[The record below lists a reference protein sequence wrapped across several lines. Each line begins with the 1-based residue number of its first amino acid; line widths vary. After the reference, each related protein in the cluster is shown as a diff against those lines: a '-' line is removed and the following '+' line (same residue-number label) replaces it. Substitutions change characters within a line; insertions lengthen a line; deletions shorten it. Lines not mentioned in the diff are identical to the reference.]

1 MALRAVR
8 GLRSAVPTRRLSAP
22 IAQVARASSTF
33 ATRRPVVRSARACA
47 WMGACHAR
55 SLATEADSATGNVTP
70 VVSEADIARLLRQ
83 RNVGISAHIDSGKTT
98 LTERVL
104 YYTGRIKDIH
114 EVRGRDEVGAKMDSM
129 DLEREKGITIQS
141 AATYCNWKATPPTE
155 TSNVTGDA
163 AIETESTSK
172 KEDFH
177 INIIDTPGHVDFTIE
192 VERALRVLDGA
203 VLVLCAVSGVQSQT
217 ITVDR
222 QMRRYNV
229 PRLSFINKMDRAGAN
244 PWRVVEQIRT
254 KLRMPAAALQ
264 VPIAS
269 EESLDGLVDLVRWKA
284 VYNEGTK
291 GNVVRETDEI
301 PAEVLELAKEKRT
314 ELIEQLAD
322 VDDEMAE
329 IFIEE
334 REPTIAELAAAVR
347 RATVSCRFSP
357 VFMGTAI
364 KNKGVQ
370 ALLDGMC
377 AYLPNPMEAPA
388 IANDTRRAKQIAQQ
402 ATEEGQAND
411 EIVSSAQA
419 GSEVQLVPAS
429 DAPLVGLAFKLE
441 ESRFG
446 QLTYMRVYQG
456 QLRRGGVIFN
466 SRTGKKVKVPR
477 LVRMHS
483 NDMEDVNEIGPG
495 EICAMFGV
503 ECSSGDTFTD
513 GSTSLSMSAMFVPE
527 PVISLSLAPEGKDG
541 SQNFSRALNRFQKED
556 PTFRVHVDSESGE
569 TIISGMGE
577 LHLEIYV
584 ERMRREYNVPCKTG
598 KPRVAFRETI
608 GQPAKFNYTHKK
620 QTGGAGQ
627 FGRVIGYIEPM
638 RMDEETGKDTAF
650 ENSVVGGNIPS
661 GYIPACEKGFN
672 DALEKGSLAGYPV
685 CGVRFVLEDGAAHS
699 VDSSELAFRIATV
712 AAFREAFNNAQPMIL
727 EPKMTVEVVAPVEFQ
742 GAVIGALNQRKG
754 TIEDTEVRED
764 EFTIRAEV
772 SLNDMFGYS
781 SQLRGLTQ
789 GKGEFSMEYK
799 KHEPVMPNIQA
810 EMQSAYR
817 KSQEKK

>member
-1 MALRAVR
+1 M
-8 GLRSAVPTRRLSAP
+8 
-22 IAQVARASSTF
+22 
-33 ATRRPVVRSARACA
+33 
-47 WMGACHAR
+47 
-55 SLATEADSATGNVTP
+55 
-70 VVSEADIARLLRQ
+70 
-83 RNVGISAHIDSGKTT
+83 
-98 LTERVL
+98 
-104 YYTGRIKDIH
+104 
-114 EVRGRDEVGAKMDSM
+114 
-129 DLEREKGITIQS
+129 
-141 AATYCNWKATPPTE
+141 
-155 TSNVTGDA
+155 
-163 AIETESTSK
+163 
-172 KEDFH
+172 
-177 INIIDTPGHVDFTIE
+177 
-192 VERALRVLDGA
+192 
-203 VLVLCAVSGVQSQT
+203 
-217 ITVDR
+217 
-222 QMRRYNV
+222 
-229 PRLSFINKMDRAGAN
+229 
-244 PWRVVEQIRT
+244 
-254 KLRMPAAALQ
+254 
-264 VPIAS
+264 
-269 EESLDGLVDLVRWKA
+269 
-284 VYNEGTK
+284 
-291 GNVVRETDEI
+291 VRETDEI
-301 PAEVLELAKEKRT
+301 PAEVLELAHEKRQ
-314 ELIEQLAD
+314 ELIEQLSD

-334 REPTIAELAAAVR
+334 RQPTIEELAGALR
-347 RATVSCRFSP
+347 RATVGCRFSP

-377 AYLPNPMEAPA
+377 AYLPNPIESPA
-388 IANDTRRAKQIAQQ
+388 VANDLLVAKRLAAEANEQGAESDAVMSRAQ
-402 ATEEGQAND
+402 
-411 EIVSSAQA
+411 S

-456 QLRRGGVIFN
+456 QLRRGAIIFN

-483 NDMEDVNEIGPG
+483 NDMEDVQEIGPG

-513 GSTSLSMSAMFVPE
+513 GSTSLSMSAMFVPD
-527 PVISLSLAPEGKDG
+527 PVISLSLTPEGKD
-541 SQNFSRALNRFQKED
+541 SSTNFSRALNRFQKED

-608 GQPAKFNYTHKK
+608 TQPAQFNYTHKK

-627 FGRVIGYIEPM
+627 FGRVIGHIEPM
-638 RMDEETGKDTAF
+638 RVDEETGKDTAF
-650 ENSVVGGNIPS
+650 ENSVVGGNIPT
-661 GYIPACEKGFN
+661 GYIPACEKGFYE
-672 DALEKGSLAGYPV
+672 ALEKGALSGYPV

-712 AAFREAFNNAQPMIL
+712 AAFREAFRAATPTIL

-764 EFTIRAEV
+764 DFTILAEV
-772 SLNDMFGYS
+772 SLNDMFGFS

-799 KHEPVMPNIQA
+799 KHEPVMPNVQA
-810 EMQSAYR
+810 DMEAAYR

>member
-1 MALRAVR
+1 MSVAF
-8 GLRSAVPTRRLSAP
+8 
-22 IAQVARASSTF
+22 VARC
-33 ATRRPVVRSARACA
+33 ATRARAMR
-47 WMGACHAR
+47 WVR
-55 SLATEADSATGNVTP
+55 SLATQATPLAT
-70 VVSEADIARLLRQ
+70 DIKPTESDLQRLLCQ

-129 DLEREKGITIQS
+129 ELEREKGITIQS

-155 TSNVTGDA
+155 RSDMTGDA
-163 AIETESTSK
+163 ADTTEVTTQK
-172 KEDFH
+172 KQDYH

-217 ITVDR
+217 MTVDR
-222 QMRRYNV
+222 QMRRYSV

-244 PWRVVEQIRT
+244 PFRVIEQIRT
-254 KLRMPAAALQ
+254 KLRMPAAAMQ
-264 VPIAS
+264 VPIGA
-269 EESLDGLVDLVRWKA
+269 EDDFAGLVDIVRWKA

-301 PAEVLELAKEKRT
+301 PAEVLELAKQKRQ
-314 ELIEQLAD
+314 ELIEQLSD

-334 REPTIAELAAAVR
+334 REPTLEELVAAVR
-347 RATVSCRFSP
+347 RATVACRFSP
-357 VFMGTAI
+357 VFLGTAI

-377 AYLPNPMEAPA
+377 AYLPNPMEVRAV
-388 IANDTRRAKQIAQQ
+388 ANDTAVAKRLAAEANEAGEDVTAVQSTAQR
-402 ATEEGQAND
+402 
-411 EIVSSAQA
+411 
-419 GSEVQLVPAS
+419 GSEVQLVPATE
-429 DAPLVGLAFKLE
+429 APLVGLAFKLE

-456 QLRRGGVIFN
+456 VLRRGGIIFN

-477 LVRMHS
+477 LVRMHAD
-483 NDMEDVNEIGPG
+483 DMEDVQEIGPG

-513 GSTSLSMSAMFVPE
+513 GSTALSMSAMFVPE
-527 PVISLSLAPEGKDG
+527 PVISLSLTPEGKDT
-541 SQNFSRALNRFQKED
+541 SVNFSRALNRFQKED

-577 LHLEIYV
+577 LHLDIYV
-584 ERMRREYNVPCKTG
+584 ERMRREYNVPCTTG

-608 GQPAKFNYTHKK
+608 SQPATFNYTHKK

-638 RMDEETGKDTAF
+638 KVDEDTGKDTAF
-650 ENSVVGGNIPS
+650 VNSVVGGNIPPS
-661 GYIPACEKGFN
+661 YIPACEKGFH
-672 DALEKGSLAGYPV
+672 DGLEKGALAGYPV
-685 CGVRFVLEDGAAHS
+685 CGVRMVLEDGASHS
-699 VDSSELAFRIATV
+699 VDSSELAFRIAAH
-712 AAFREAFNNAQPMIL
+712 AAFREAFRGAQPLIL
-727 EPKMTVEVVAPVEFQ
+727 EPRMAVEVLAPVEFQ

-764 EFTIRAEV
+764 DFTITAEV
-772 SLNDMFGYS
+772 SLNDMFGFS

-799 KHEPVMPNIQA
+799 KHEPVMPNVQA
-810 EMQSAYR
+810 DMEAAYKKSLER
-817 KSQEKK
+817 K